1 MPPTS
6 EPASGQPLLHGS
18 LSLSAVMPD
27 RDNPLAWKRATQ
39 AGAAGARDLLK
50 ILTDE
55 EVARYMGVARDQVA
69 LEEQGAAIKIG
80 SALLGIGLLV
90 FVGWHIT
97 QVGFGRWDIAG
108 LGLAVA
114 MGYWPWRVFKCRRLW
129 LTHFDAARDE
139 LALRQVGAERTPI

>member
-1 MPPTS
+1 MPPIS
-6 EPASGQPLLHGS
+6 EPASQQPRLHGS
-18 LSLSAVMPD
+18 LSLTAAMPD

-50 ILTDE
+50 VLTDD

-80 SALLGIGLLV
+80 SAMLGVGLLV
-90 FVGWHIT
+90 FVGWHIV
-97 QVGFGRWDIAG
+97 QAGFGRWDIAG

-129 LTHFDAARDE
+129 LTHFEAARDE
-139 LALRQVGAERTPI
+139 LALRQVGAERTRI